1 MQGTEDSVTPVAAAR
16 RFCAE
21 AAAKGNRCDLHVYPG
36 VGHLLTRNLK
46 EQEQNFDPDP
56 VMRADAI
63 AKQEQF
69 LREMWFKPQG

>member
-1 MQGTEDSVTPVAAAR
+1 VTPLAGAR
-16 RFCAE
+16 RFCTE

-46 EQEQNFDPDP
+46 EQENNSGSDPKL
-56 VMRADAI
+56 REDAL

-69 LREMWFKPQG
+69 LRELWLKPQD